1 MLSVASALLSQNLA
15 TVYFEDGFDGDWE
28 SRWVSGAPA
37 GKNRSKGMGSNVG
50 GSLRIVYVCGLPRST
65 FVRLRRAA
73 FGHDRSDDDGA
84 RRVRRLE
91 QGNVMYLA
99 KC

>member
-37 GKNRSKGMGSNVG
+37 GKDRSKGMGSSAG
-50 GSLRIVYVCGLPRST
+50 GSLRL
-65 FVRLRRAA
+65 
-73 FGHDRSDDDGA
+73 
-84 RRVRRLE
+84 
-91 QGNVMYLA
+91 
-99 KC
+99 